1 MHLIPIETVNIG
13 PRQRKKMDAAKLL
26 ELRDS
31 ILANGLFHPIVVS
44 AAADGTYFL
53 RLGERRLTAI
63 KTISQDR
70 LLFYHDATIVP
81 EGMVPATFLH
91 EMTDVELFEAEFAEN
106 VIREDLSWQDR
117 TQALAELHRMR
128 TLQNPAQ
135 TVIAT
140 AREIQALTSTPSN
153 PKPLFTIRSDL
164 AAANI
169 VAPHLDDPT
178 VAKARSLAEAEQ
190 LILKREHDHFKAQ
203 LIAKTQIKAR
213 VAGIEATLV
222 KGDALRLMPD
232 LDPEQFDLI
241 LSDPPYGQGAHTDA
255 YGSRTEVKHNYDDS
269 PENARAL
276 LKAITIEGWRL
287 TRPKANLFLFINFKN
302 WFWLEQLASQMGWS
316 VWQYPIIWQKSL
328 AEGLTPWKRHG
339 FARTYDTIFWATK
352 GQRGIDGPALDILTE
367 GRVGRNEREHGA
379 EKPIPL
385 LERII
390 SLATIPGERVFDPC
404 AGSGTTLIAAK
415 RLRRASYGIEISQE
429 YADAANLR
437 LHATKEGSNEAA
449 VEHTTITGLPLPPEL

>member
-1 MHLIPIETVNIG
+1 MHLIPISAVTIG

-31 ILANGLFHPIVVS
+31 ILDKGLFHPIVVTDLR
-44 AAADGTYFL
+44 DGTFML
-53 RLGERRLTAI
+53 RLGERRITAI
-63 KTISQDR
+63 RTIAADG
-70 LLFYHDATIVP
+70 LLFYHDATIIP
-81 EGMVPATFLH
+81 EGLIPATFLH
-91 EMTDVELFEAEFAEN
+91 EMTEVDLFEAEFAEN
-106 VIREDLSWQDR
+106 FVREDLTWQDK
-117 TQALAELHRMR
+117 TMALAELHRLR
-128 TLQNPAQ
+128 SIQNPQQ

-140 AREIQALTSTPSN
+140 AREIQAHSSAENPTP
-153 PKPLFTIRSDL
+153 LRTIRADL
-164 AAANI
+164 ASANI

-178 VAKARSLAEAEQ
+178 IAKARSLAEAEQ
-190 LILKREHDHFKAQ
+190 FILKREHDHFKAQ
-203 LIAKTQIKAR
+203 LIAKTQAKAQKLG
-213 VAGIEATLV
+213 VECTLV
-222 KGDALRLMPD
+222 RGDLLRLLPD

-241 LSDPPYGQGAHTDA
+241 LSDPPYGQGANTDA
-255 YGSRTEVKHNYDDS
+255 YGSRTEIKHNYDDS
-269 PENARAL
+269 PENA
-276 LKAITIEGWRL
+276 KAILKSIIIEGWRL
-287 TRPKANLFLFINFKN
+287 TKPKANLFLFINFKN
-302 WFWLEQLASQMGWS
+302 WFWLEALASSMGWS

-390 SLATIPGERVFDPC
+390 SLSTIPGERVLDPC

-429 YADAANLR
+429 YADSANLR
-437 LHATKEGSNEAA
+437 IHATKEGSNEAA
-449 VEHTTITGLPLPPEL
+449 PQMTTLSGLPLPPDL